1 MIYLEEKLMD
11 KVLAILK
18 EKANLSDEDLNTIKE
33 TFETAVK
40 ARVDEETKVVNS
52 KADEYCRQKIDSA
65 VALKTQQLETLA
77 EQFCEKKAATIARKA
92 DKKIAEQTKK
102 LETLTQQYIN
112 EFFEEKFKERYGEEL
127 QAIED
132 RVVEGVDVY
141 FNYAVNEKINP
152 ELITKTAI
160 NETFAPIVQGIR
172 SLFEE
177 QYVPLNVSGTKKL
190 KEANRKI
197 AELESKLKEQ
207 YNENI
212 RISEAAEQSAKKA
225 LIAEKT
231 EGFTAEQKEKVNE
244 FFQGKSF
251 SSVKE
256 DIDNYCSIITE
267 TALPIVKAATLNEA
281 RQQALRKTPSIE
293 DATPDFVLE
302 KFKPVNEDVDSF
314 LTKANEYLLS

>member
-18 EKANLSDEDLNTIKE
+18 EKAHLSDEDLNTIKE

-40 ARVDEETKVVNS
+40 ARVDEETKVVNG

-141 FNYAVNEKINP
+141 FNYAVNEKINH

-293 DATPDFVLE
+293 DATPDFVSE

>member
-1 MIYLEEKLMD
+1 MD
-11 KVLAILK
+11 KILAILK
-18 EKANLSDEDLNTIKE
+18 EKAHLSDEDLNTIKE

-40 ARVDEETKVVNS
+40 ARVDEETKVVNG

-251 SSVKE
+251 STVKE

-267 TALPIVKAATLNEA
+267 TALPIIKAATLNEA

-293 DATPDFVLE
+293 DATPDFVSE

>member
-1 MIYLEEKLMD
+1 M
-11 KVLAILK
+11 
-18 EKANLSDEDLNTIKE
+18 
-33 TFETAVK
+33 
-40 ARVDEETKVVNS
+40 
-52 KADEYCRQKIDSA
+52 
-65 VALKTQQLETLA
+65 A

-293 DATPDFVLE
+293 DATPDFVSE
-302 KFKPVNEDVDSF
+302 KFKPVNEHVDSF

>member
-197 AELESKLKEQ
+197 VELESKLKEQ

-251 SSVKE
+251 STVKE
-256 DIDNYCSIITE
+256 DIDNYCSIIVE

-293 DATPDFVLE
+293 DATPDFVSE

>member
-1 MIYLEEKLMD
+1 MD

-33 TFETAVK
+33 SFESEVK
-40 ARVDEETKVVNS
+40 TRVDEETKVINS
-52 KADEYCRQKIDSA
+52 KADEFCRQKIDSA

-293 DATPDFVLE
+293 DATPDFVSE

>member
-1 MIYLEEKLMD
+1 MD

-18 EKANLSDEDLNTIKE
+18 EKAHLSDEDLNTIKE

-40 ARVDEETKVVNS
+40 ARVDEETKVVNG

-112 EFFEEKFKERYGEEL
+112 EYFEEKFKERYGEEL

-293 DATPDFVLE
+293 DATPDFVSE

>member
-1 MIYLEEKLMD
+1 MD

-40 ARVDEETKVVNS
+40 ARVDEETKVVNG

-293 DATPDFVLE
+293 DATPDFVSE

>member
-1 MIYLEEKLMD
+1 MD

-40 ARVDEETKVVNS
+40 ARVDEETKVVNG

-267 TALPIVKAATLNEA
+267 TALPIVKAETLNEA

-293 DATPDFVLE
+293 DATPDFVSE

>member
-1 MIYLEEKLMD
+1 MD

-18 EKANLSDEDLNTIKE
+18 EKAHLSDEDLNTIKE

-40 ARVDEETKVVNS
+40 ARVDEETKVVNG

-141 FNYAVNEKINP
+141 FNYAVNEKINH
-152 ELITKTAI
+152 ELLTKTAI

-293 DATPDFVLE
+293 DATPDFVSE

>member
-112 EFFEEKFKERYGEEL
+112 EYFEEKFKERYGEEL

-132 RVVEGVDVY
+132 RVVDGVDVY

-231 EGFTAEQKEKVNE
+231 EGFTAEQKEKVSE

-293 DATPDFVLE
+293 DATPDFVSE

>member
-1 MIYLEEKLMD
+1 MD

-40 ARVDEETKVVNS
+40 ARVDEATKVVNS

-112 EFFEEKFKERYGEEL
+112 EYFEEKFKERYGEEL

-251 SSVKE
+251 STVKE

-293 DATPDFVLE
+293 DATPDFVSE

>member
-18 EKANLSDEDLNTIKE
+18 EKAHLSDEDLNTIKE

-40 ARVDEETKVVNS
+40 ARVDEETKVVNG

-251 SSVKE
+251 STVKE

-267 TALPIVKAATLNEA
+267 TALPIVKSATLNEA

-293 DATPDFVLE
+293 DATPDFVSE

>member
-1 MIYLEEKLMD
+1 MD

-40 ARVDEETKVVNS
+40 ARVDEATKVVNS

-112 EFFEEKFKERYGEEL
+112 EYFEEKFKERYGEEL

-141 FNYAVNEKINP
+141 FNYAVNEKINS

-225 LIAEKT
+225 LITEKT

-293 DATPDFVLE
+293 DATPDFVSE

>member
-18 EKANLSDEDLNTIKE
+18 EKAHLSDEDLNTIKE

-40 ARVDEETKVVNS
+40 ARVDEETKVVNG

-251 SSVKE
+251 STVKE

-267 TALPIVKAATLNEA
+267 TALPIVKTATLNEA
-281 RQQALRKTPSIE
+281 RQQALRKIPSIE
-293 DATPDFVLE
+293 DATPDFVSE
-302 KFKPVNEDVDSF
+302 KFKPINEDVDSF

>member
-1 MIYLEEKLMD
+1 MD

-40 ARVDEETKVVNS
+40 ARVDEATKVVNS

-112 EFFEEKFKERYGEEL
+112 EYFEEKFKERYGEEL

-132 RVVEGVDVY
+132 RVVDGVDVY

-293 DATPDFVLE
+293 DATPDFVSE

>member
-141 FNYAVNEKINP
+141 FNYAVNEKINH

-293 DATPDFVLE
+293 DATPDFVSE

>member
-18 EKANLSDEDLNTIKE
+18 EKAHLSDEDLNTIKE

-40 ARVDEETKVVNS
+40 ARVDEETKVVNG

-251 SSVKE
+251 STVKE

-267 TALPIVKAATLNEA
+267 TALPIVKTATLNEA

-293 DATPDFVLE
+293 DATPDFVSE
-302 KFKPVNEDVDSF
+302 KFKPINEDVDSF

>member
-141 FNYAVNEKINP
+141 FNYAVNEKINH
-152 ELITKTAI
+152 ELLTKTAI

-293 DATPDFVLE
+293 DATPDFVSE

>member
-18 EKANLSDEDLNTIKE
+18 EKAHLSDEDLNTIKE

-40 ARVDEETKVVNS
+40 ARVDEETKVVNG

-141 FNYAVNEKINP
+141 FNYAVNEKINH

-251 SSVKE
+251 STVKE

-267 TALPIVKAATLNEA
+267 TALPIVKTATLNEA

-293 DATPDFVLE
+293 DATPDFVSE
-302 KFKPVNEDVDSF
+302 KFKPINEDVDSF

>member
-18 EKANLSDEDLNTIKE
+18 EKAHLSDEDLNTIKE

-40 ARVDEETKVVNS
+40 ARVDEETKVVNG

-293 DATPDFVLE
+293 DATPDFVSE

>member
-18 EKANLSDEDLNTIKE
+18 EKAHLSDEDLNTIKE

-40 ARVDEETKVVNS
+40 ARVDEETKVVNG

-251 SSVKE
+251 STVKE

-267 TALPIVKAATLNEA
+267 TALPIVKTATLNEA

-293 DATPDFVLE
+293 DATPDFVSE

>member
-40 ARVDEETKVVNS
+40 ARVDEETQVVHS

-293 DATPDFVLE
+293 DATPDFVSE

>member
-1 MIYLEEKLMD
+1 MD

-40 ARVDEETKVVNS
+40 ARVDEETKVINS
-52 KADEYCRQKIDSA
+52 KADEFCRQKIDSA

-102 LETLTQQYIN
+102 LETLTQQYIT
-112 EFFEEKFKERYGEEL
+112 EFFNEKFKEKYGEEL

-132 RVVEGVDVY
+132 RLVEGIDTY
-141 FNYAVNEKINP
+141 FKYAILEKISP
-152 ELITKTAI
+152 DLITKTAI
-160 NETFAPIVQGIR
+160 NETFAPIVNGIR

-293 DATPDFVLE
+293 DATPEFVAE

>member
-1 MIYLEEKLMD
+1 MD

-33 TFETAVK
+33 IFETAVK
-40 ARVDEETKVVNS
+40 ARVDEATKVVNS

-112 EFFEEKFKERYGEEL
+112 EYFEEKFKERYGEEL

-141 FNYAVNEKINP
+141 FNYAVNEKINS

-293 DATPDFVLE
+293 DATPDFVSE

>member
-1 MIYLEEKLMD
+1 MD

-33 TFETAVK
+33 TFESEVK
-40 ARVDEETKVVNS
+40 TRVDEETKVVNG

-293 DATPDFVLE
+293 DATPDFVSE

>member
-1 MIYLEEKLMD
+1 MD

-40 ARVDEETKVVNS
+40 ARVDEETKVVNG

-102 LETLTQQYIN
+102 LEMLTQQYIN

-251 SSVKE
+251 STVKE

-293 DATPDFVLE
+293 DATPDFVSE

>member
-18 EKANLSDEDLNTIKE
+18 EKAHLSDEDLNTIKE

-40 ARVDEETKVVNS
+40 ARVDEATKVVNS

-112 EFFEEKFKERYGEEL
+112 EYFEEKFKERYGEEL

-132 RVVEGVDVY
+132 RVVDGVDVY

-293 DATPDFVLE
+293 DATPDFVSE

>member
-1 MIYLEEKLMD
+1 MD

-18 EKANLSDEDLNTIKE
+18 EKAHLSDEDLNTIKE

-40 ARVDEETKVVNS
+40 ARVDEETKVVNG

-141 FNYAVNEKINP
+141 FNYAVNEKINH

-293 DATPDFVLE
+293 DATPDFVSE

>member
-18 EKANLSDEDLNTIKE
+18 EKAHLSDEDLNTIKE

-40 ARVDEETKVVNS
+40 ARVDEETKVVNG

-251 SSVKE
+251 STVKE

-267 TALPIVKAATLNEA
+267 TALPIVKSATLNEA

-293 DATPDFVLE
+293 DATPDFVSE
-302 KFKPVNEDVDSF
+302 KFKPINEDVDSF

>member
-1 MIYLEEKLMD
+1 MD

-18 EKANLSDEDLNTIKE
+18 EKAHLSDEDLNTIKE

-40 ARVDEETKVVNS
+40 ARVDEETKVVNG

-251 SSVKE
+251 STVKE

-293 DATPDFVLE
+293 DATPDFVSE

>member
-18 EKANLSDEDLNTIKE
+18 EKAHLSDEDLNTIKE

-40 ARVDEETKVVNS
+40 ARVDEETKVVNG

-102 LETLTQQYIN
+102 LETLTQRYIN

-251 SSVKE
+251 STVKE

-267 TALPIVKAATLNEA
+267 TALPIVKTATLNEA

-293 DATPDFVLE
+293 DATPDFVSE

>member
-1 MIYLEEKLMD
+1 MD

-40 ARVDEETKVVNS
+40 ARVDEATKVVNG

-251 SSVKE
+251 STVKE

-267 TALPIVKAATLNEA
+267 TALPIVKTATLNEA

-293 DATPDFVLE
+293 DATPDFVSE
-302 KFKPVNEDVDSF
+302 KFKPINEDVDSF

>member
-18 EKANLSDEDLNTIKE
+18 EKAHLSDEDLNTIKE

-40 ARVDEETKVVNS
+40 ARVDEETKVVNG

-251 SSVKE
+251 STVKE

-293 DATPDFVLE
+293 DATPDFVSE

>member
-1 MIYLEEKLMD
+1 MD

-267 TALPIVKAATLNEA
+267 TALPIVKAETLNEA

-293 DATPDFVLE
+293 DATPDFVSE

>member
-1 MIYLEEKLMD
+1 MD

-40 ARVDEETKVVNS
+40 ARVDEETKVVNG

-212 RISEAAEQSAKKA
+212 RISEAAEQSAKKT

-293 DATPDFVLE
+293 DATPDFVSE

>member
-18 EKANLSDEDLNTIKE
+18 EKAHLSDEDLNTIKE

-40 ARVDEETKVVNS
+40 ARVDEETKVVNG

-251 SSVKE
+251 STVKE

-267 TALPIVKAATLNEA
+267 TALPIVKTATLNEV

-293 DATPDFVLE
+293 DATPDFVSE
-302 KFKPVNEDVDSF
+302 KFKPINEDVDSF

>member
-1 MIYLEEKLMD
+1 MD

-40 ARVDEETKVVNS
+40 ARVDEETKVVNG

-65 VALKTQQLETLA
+65 VAL
-77 EQFCEKKAATIARKA
+77 KKAATIARKA

-293 DATPDFVLE
+293 DATPDFVSE

>member
-40 ARVDEETKVVNS
+40 ARVDEETKVVNG

-141 FNYAVNEKINP
+141 FNYAVNEKINH

-293 DATPDFVLE
+293 DATPDFVSE

>member
-1 MIYLEEKLMD
+1 MD

-18 EKANLSDEDLNTIKE
+18 EKAHLSDEDLNTIKE

-40 ARVDEETKVVNS
+40 ARVDEETKVVNG

-251 SSVKE
+251 STVKE

-293 DATPDFVLE
+293 DATPDFVSE
-302 KFKPVNEDVDSF
+302 KFKPINEDVDSF